1 MKKTSLFMI
10 VMGMIVVISS
20 CGNKKN
26 SSNMTDEFKKL
37 IAKHDSIMV
46 PLAKEA
52 NIAYF
57 NASIS
62 GKEEDFKKVLD
73 LQNKMN
79 AVYSNKED
87 FAILKKIKESKEIK
101 DEVLARQLEVM
112 YNMFLGN
119 QVDTAMLNKINT
131 MQNQIEQKYSNFRA
145 VVNGKKISDND
156 VENILKT
163 STNSKD
169 LEAAWLGHKAVGKEV
184 EKDIIA
190 LVKKRNEMAKK
201 LGFKNYHEM
210 SLKLSEQDPAEI
222 EKLFDELDN
231 LTRDAFVS
239 LKSEMDDYFAKRY
252 KIKKEDLKPWH
263 YQNRFFQEAP
273 RIYTV
278 DFDKYYKNQDIV
290 KVTESFYKGIGLPI
304 DDVIKNSDLFEKPG
318 KNQHAY
324 CIDIDNEGDVRVL
337 CNVRNN
343 ENWMG
348 TMLHEFGHA
357 SYDKFIDNKNLPY
370 VLRNPAHTFTTEAI
384 AMFFGRLSTN
394 AQWMKDNIG
403 LSEKDAKEIAEIG
416 FKQMRL
422 QQIVFSRWSQ
432 VMYRFEK
439 GLYENPDQDLNKL
452 WWDLV
457 EKYQLLK
464 KPEGRNEPD
473 WASKIHIATSPCYY
487 HNYHL
492 GELLASQFTYYIAK
506 NILKSDDIKN
516 LKFSGNPEIGK
527 YFIDKVFKPG
537 SKYQWNDMIEKATG
551 EKLTPKYYAKQFVEG
566 M

>member
-1 MKKTSLFMI
+1 MKKVSLFMA
-10 VMGMIVVISS
+10 VVGMIVIITS
-20 CGNKKN
+20 CGNKK
-26 SSNMTDEFKKL
+26 SSNMTNDFKKL
-37 IAKHDSIMV
+37 IAKHDSMV
-46 PLAKEA
+46 IPLNKEA
-52 NIAYF
+52 SLAYF

-73 LQNKMN
+73 LQNKIT
-79 AVYSNKED
+79 AIYSNKED
-87 FAILKKIKESKEIK
+87 FAMLKKIKESKEIK

-112 YNMFLGN
+112 YNMYHGN
-119 QVDTAMLNKINT
+119 QVDTAMLNQINT
-131 MQNQIEQKYSNFRA
+131 MQNGIEQKYSNFRA
-145 VVNGKKISDND
+145 DVNGKKISDND
-156 VENILKT
+156 VEGVLKT
-163 STNSKD
+163 STNSKE
-169 LEAAWLGHKAVGKEV
+169 LEAAWLGHKAVGPV
-184 EKDIIA
+184 VAKDIIA

-210 SLKLSEQDPAEI
+210 SLNLSEQDPAEI

-231 LTRDAFVS
+231 LTRDAFVA

-252 KIKKEDLKPWH
+252 KIKKEELKPWH

-278 DFDKYYKNQDIV
+278 DFDKYYKNQDVV
-290 KVTESFYKGIGLPI
+290 KVTENLFKGVGLPI
-304 DDVIKNSDLFEKPG
+304 EDVIKNSDLFEKPG

-357 SYDKFIDNKNLPY
+357 SYDKYIDNKNLPY

-394 AQWMKDNIG
+394 AQWMKDNVG

-416 FKQMRL
+416 FKQLRL

-439 GLYENPDQDLNKL
+439 GLYENPDQDLNNL
-452 WWDLV
+452 WWTLV

-487 HNYHL
+487 HNYHM

-506 NILKSDDIKN
+506 NILKSEDIKN
-516 LKFSGNPEIGK
+516 LKISGNGEIGK

-537 SKYQWNDMIEKATG
+537 AKYKWNDMIEKATG
-551 EKLTPKYYAKQFVEG
+551 EKLTPKYYAKQFVESK
-566 M
+566 

>member
-1 MKKTSLFMI
+1 MKKSSLMI
-10 VMGMIVVISS
+10 TVLGIIVIATS
-20 CGNKKN
+20 CGKKN
-26 SSNMTDEFKKL
+26 GGNMTEQFKKMVS
-37 IAKHDSIMV
+37 KHDSIAI
-46 PLAKEA
+46 PLYKESA
-52 NIAYF
+52 IAYF

-73 LQNKMN
+73 LQNKLT
-79 AVYSNKED
+79 AIYSNKAD
-87 FAILKKIKESKEIK
+87 FELLKKIKDSKEIK
-101 DEVLARQLEVM
+101 DELISRHLEVM
-112 YNMFLGN
+112 YNMYLGN
-119 QVDTAMLNKINT
+119 QVDTSMLTQINT

-145 VVNGKKISDND
+145 EVNGKKISDND
-156 VENILKT
+156 VENVLKT
-163 STNSKD
+163 STNSKE
-169 LEAAWLGHKAVGKEV
+169 LEAAWMGHKAVGKV
-184 EKDIIA
+184 VAQDIIA
-190 LVKKRNEMAKK
+190 LVKKRNEMAVK

-252 KIKKEDLKPWH
+252 KIKKEELKPWH

-278 DFDKYYKNQDIV
+278 DFDKYYKTQDVV
-290 KVTESFYKGIGLPI
+290 KVTEKFFNGVGLPI
-304 DDVIKNSDLFEKPG
+304 DDVIKNSDLYEKPG

-348 TMLHEFGHA
+348 TMLHEYGHA
-357 SYDKFIDNKNLPY
+357 AYDKFIDNKGLPF

-394 AQWMKDNIG
+394 AQWMQDNIG
-403 LSEKDAKEIAEIG
+403 LPEKDAKEIAEIG
-416 FKQMRL
+416 FKQLRL

-439 GLYENPDQDLNKL
+439 GLYENPDQDLNAL
-452 WWDLV
+452 WWTLV
-457 EKYQLLK
+457 EKYQMLK

-487 HNYHL
+487 HNYHM
-492 GELLASQFTYYIAK
+492 GELLASQFTFYIAK
-506 NILKSDDIKN
+506 NILKTEDIRNMKIT
-516 LKFSGNPEIGK
+516 GNAEIGK

-537 SKYQWNDMIEKATG
+537 QRYSWNDMIEKATG
-551 EKLTPKYYAKQFVEG
+551 EKLSPKHYAKQFVD
-566 M
+566 MK